1 MELTLRLTR
10 CWFSSNLFYRD
21 FSKNMS
27 MFNWCFVPQF
37 IYRTWRL
44 TTKRIN
50 NNELKWKHEV
60 ANSWLALLSGVDFF
74 SEASQGNAR
83 SRWERWFFC
92 ARVCLEI
99 EFLPEW
105 NWQHRRLPGVT
116 LKCFFSSQW
125 SLDHESNKKCSDA
138 VHSITFHLVEAS
150 FSRRH
155 GQLKKWNG
163 IVLETLTWNVSA

>member
-83 SRWERWFFC
+83 SRLERSNVFL
-92 ARVCLEI
+92 RSS
-99 EFLPEW
+99 LPEDW
-105 NWQHRRLPGVT
+105 I
-116 LKCFFSSQW
+116 SSWMKLTTQ
-125 SLDHESNKKCSDA
+125 
-138 VHSITFHLVEAS
+138 T
-150 FSRRH
+150 FSRRYTITFFFFT
-155 GQLKKWNG
+155 
-163 IVLETLTWNVSA
+163 IVTRSWVFGCSTQHHVPFSWSKFL